1 MSFIALLVAL
11 GLERLFSE
19 QLHVR
24 EPAWLIGYVRA
35 ALRRISAAGADAR
48 LPLALLSALLPGVAV
63 VLVALALGTFLYG
76 VFRVAFAAS
85 VLFFALGPRDLAQE
99 VDEYSAALARGD
111 AATADARANEI
122 LGHDARQ
129 RRGPAL
135 ESVGEAVFVQA
146 NNRLFGVVFWFVVA
160 GPFGALVFRVTDLL
174 RREALQ
180 RAERADAS
188 PNAAAVALS
197 TQQLHGVLA
206 WVPARLLALTYGVV
220 GSFEES
226 FAGWRA
232 YLASESDHFF
242 DANDRL
248 LVHAGRGALGTR
260 WSEVGDEGER
270 ARRALTLAKGA
281 FLVWLAVVAALTLVA
296 QLA

>member
-11 GLERLFSE
+11 GLERLFSA

-24 EPAWLIGYVRA
+24 EPAWLLGYVRA
-35 ALRRISAAGADAR
+35 ALRRISVAGADAR

-63 VLVALALGTFLYG
+63 VLVALALGSFLYG
-76 VFRVAFAAS
+76 VFRVAFAAA

-180 RAERADAS
+180 QAERADA
-188 PNAAAVALS
+188 PQAAAAVALC

-260 WSEVGDEGER
+260 WSEVADEGER